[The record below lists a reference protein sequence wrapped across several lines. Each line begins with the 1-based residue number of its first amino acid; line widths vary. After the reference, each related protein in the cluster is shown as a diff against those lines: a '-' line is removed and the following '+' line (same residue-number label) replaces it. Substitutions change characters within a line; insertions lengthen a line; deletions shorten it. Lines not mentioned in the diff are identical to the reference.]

1 MVSQI
6 VPLGPEDTEMKL
18 HCTSHGKIPKF
29 SHQLCAP
36 CSGFEFTAGLPVPL
50 VSSASF
56 LTRLS
61 KFDTKCFSKPG
72 DENQT
77 VSIVSIGWAFKNLLS
92 QNRN

>member
-6 VPLGPEDTEMKL
+6 VPLGPEDTKMKL
-18 HCTSHGKIPKF
+18 HRTLHGKIPKF

-50 VSSASF
+50 VSCASF

-61 KFDTKCFSKPG
+61 KFDTKCFGKPG
-72 DENQT
+72 DENRT
-77 VSIVSIGWAFKNLLS
+77 VSIGWAFKNLPN